1 MLYQFFSVFFVP
13 AGRCDQPMVAVQLGT
28 PELGAATGTCLAG
41 RRWEVWLL
49 TAPRA
54 FLSYCCPKLTGR
66 SDMDRR
72 PVGM

>member
-1 MLYQFFSVFFVP
+1 MLHQFFSVFFVP
-13 AGRCDQPMVAVQLGT
+13 AGRRDQPMVAVQLGT
-28 PELGAATGTCLAG
+28 AELGAATGTCLAG

-54 FLSYCCPKLTGR
+54 FLSKLTER